1 MDYKNKNDTVFKY
14 YKDLNENLA
23 RQLYSPTTHP
33 PSPHPRA
40 HIHTHRHTD
49 THRHT
54 HTHRVNV
61 TEL

>member
-1 MDYKNKNDTVFKY
+1 MDHKNKNDTVFKY

-23 RQLYSPTTHP
+23 RQLYPPTTHP
-33 PSPHPRA
+33 HHPTRA
-40 HIHTHRHTD
+40 RSHTHTHT
-49 THRHT
+49 HT